1 MDSQFQSLKEEMHE
15 IHNKYYD
22 LRDNNSSENRMND
35 DTPMYERHEVNFIQ
49 SEVFQNQNSH
59 DLYSHQS
66 HHDPNDSEKSLTE
79 LNNDM
84 KQDLEDFKRCMRSK
98 RTVHWRLFARDDD
111 LEKSITK
118 FLDGQRVSNM
128 FVNNNVNDMIIKMKQ
143 NEKNFQTKIKN
154 MERKLDEWSKSQNVF
169 SEQMDRTD
177 PPLPQAHTEHVNVV
191 FTRSGK
197 PDDSLETQK
206 DPPPPII
213 VNNKI
218 EKDRPFKTSKKGYH
232 VVETKE
238 YPFRENYP
246 SGRLLELVSK
256 FITNWRNR
264 NLLQR
269 SQQHLLLTTK
279 RKQPFHPKTSQDN
292 SGPDALVYDEAAV
305 KLKNSHAVTTNLES
319 TSDKKYRGLRKRPS
333 GKWTAEIRDQGK
345 YFSLGTFDTAEKAAL
360 VYDEAAVR
368 LKKPHAVTNLEST
381 SEKKYRGVRKRPW
394 GKWLAE
400 IRDQGKYFS
409 LGTYDTAEEAAV
421 VYDEAAVRLKGTHAV
436 TNFPSV
442 VVSPFSVAASN
453 EDAFGN
459 GFREVY
465 EPEFGDGF
473 DLPEFGRYR
482 VDEFSQ
488 FDDMDDFLIDVDG
501 NSAGAVW
508 SADDAERYMRGY
520 KAYEQFLAMTNQEAG
535 GSGSGIKRT
544 RTYIPRELEEAE
556 QHLLDDYFG
565 DDETPPKYPEEN
577 FRRMYRMSST
587 HFARIVNDITSY
599 DAQPLSEVPG
609 ANNDLNVLSG
619 SPLFDDVLADTASE
633 APFVVNGKTYK
644 KG

>member
-1 MDSQFQSLKEEMHE
+1 MWESAKTVAPTPNSVIVRPNVDVNFTINSTHLKMILENKFDGYLRADPHDHIREFLAICNMFRYGETQSEAVMLFIFPFSLCDDAKTWFNELNEESITSWEQMRKSNRRLVTTEENALKMPWAWSDQRRNYSNILSRSRRTHSGNPGRNCQRNLPLQKSNQALQFLDNKVIFKLDWSTKSQNKHHQKSVAFADGSNNNNNDNSRLMEKLEALTIKMDSQFQSLKEEMHE

-238 YPFRENYP
+238 YPFREYISKIPYP
-246 SGRLLELVSK
+246 
-256 FITNWRNR
+256 
-264 NLLQR
+264 QR
-269 SQQHLLLTTK
+269 PKVDHSHL
-279 RKQPFHPKTSQDN
+279 H
-292 SGPDALVYDEAAV
+292 
-305 KLKNSHAVTTNLES
+305 
-319 TSDKKYRGLRKRPS
+319 
-333 GKWTAEIRDQGK
+333 
-345 YFSLGTFDTAEKAAL
+345 
-360 VYDEAAVR
+360 
-368 LKKPHAVTNLEST
+368 
-381 SEKKYRGVRKRPW
+381 
-394 GKWLAE
+394 
-400 IRDQGKYFS
+400 
-409 LGTYDTAEEAAV
+409 
-421 VYDEAAVRLKGTHAV
+421 
-436 TNFPSV
+436 
-442 VVSPFSVAASN
+442 
-453 EDAFGN
+453 
-459 GFREVY
+459 
-465 EPEFGDGF
+465 
-473 DLPEFGRYR
+473 
-482 VDEFSQ
+482 
-488 FDDMDDFLIDVDG
+488 
-501 NSAGAVW
+501 
-508 SADDAERYMRGY
+508 
-520 KAYEQFLAMTNQEAG
+520 
-535 GSGSGIKRT
+535 
-544 RTYIPRELEEAE
+544 
-556 QHLLDDYFG
+556 
-565 DDETPPKYPEEN
+565 
-577 FRRMYRMSST
+577 
-587 HFARIVNDITSY
+587 RIVKES
-599 DAQPLSEVPG
+599 
-609 ANNDLNVLSG
+609 
-619 SPLFDDVLADTASE
+619 
-633 APFVVNGKTYK
+633 
-644 KG
+644 